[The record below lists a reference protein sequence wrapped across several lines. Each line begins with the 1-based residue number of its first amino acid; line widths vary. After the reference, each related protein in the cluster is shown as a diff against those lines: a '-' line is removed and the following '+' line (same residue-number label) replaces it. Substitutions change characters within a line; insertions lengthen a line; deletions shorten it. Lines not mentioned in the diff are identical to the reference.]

1 MTTTHKLGFWSVF
14 ALVTGSQIG
23 TGIFVSLVSLAPFG
37 LFSLAGWAIAGVGA
51 ISLALVFAQLCAW
64 MPKTGGPHVYV
75 HQAFGSTAAF
85 FTGWTYWV
93 ISWVSTT
100 TVIVAAVS
108 YLTPFF
114 GNDPTINLFLGI
126 ILLLAITAL
135 NFRGVSTAGH
145 AEFALT
151 LLKIIPLVFVPLLG
165 LWCFNSDNFALDAVN
180 ASLPTGQLLSS
191 AALIAFYGFIGLES
205 GTTPAASVENPSTT
219 IPRAV
224 VLGTVCVAGLYILN
238 SVGIMGIMPSAELM
252 RSQAPYADALRFIVG
267 GNWHLLLSFIASIIC
282 IGTLN
287 AWMLTSGQ
295 IALGLAQDGFLPE
308 FFGRTNKYGAPFI
321 SLAISCAGIIPL
333 LIMTASNTL
342 ASQIDFIVNVSST
355 TFLFV
360 YTACCLAFFKLL
372 LENNLNPKSYYTLFY
387 GSVALLFCSWV
398 IYSTP
403 VYILGVASLFIFSG
417 IPLFIRFWYKQAVY
431 QAPETQ

>member
-1 MTTTHKLGFWSVF
+1 MQTQHKLGFWSVF

-37 LFSLAGWAIAGVGA
+37 LFSLAGWAVAGLGA

-75 HQAFGSTAAF
+75 HQAFGPTAAF

-114 GNDPTINLFLGI
+114 GNHTTTNLMLG
-126 ILLLAITAL
+126 ILLLVAITAL
-135 NFRGVSTAGH
+135 NFRGVSTAGQ

-151 LLKIIPLVFVPLLG
+151 MLKIIPLVFVPLLG
-165 LWCFNSDNFALDAVN
+165 LWYFKLENFTLDAAH
-180 ASLPTGQLLSS
+180 ASLSTGQLLSQ

-224 VLGTVCVAGLYILN
+224 VCGTLCVAVLYILN

-252 RSQAPYADALRFIVG
+252 HSQAPYADALRSLIG
-267 GNWHLLLSFIASIIC
+267 GNWHLILSLIASIIC

-295 IALGLAQDGFLPE
+295 IALGLAQDGFLPA
-308 FFGRTNKYGAPFI
+308 FFGRTNKYGAPYI
-321 SLAISCAGIIPL
+321 SLAISCVGIIPL
-333 LIMTASNTL
+333 LVMTASNTL
-342 ASQIDFIVNVSST
+342 AAQIDWIVNISST

-372 LENNLNPKSYYTLFY
+372 AQKHIPTSFSALAY
-387 GSVALLFCSWV
+387 GFVALLFCAWV
-398 IYSTP
+398 IYATP
-403 VYILGVASLFIFSG
+403 IAILAVASLFILSG
-417 IPLFIRFWYKQAVY
+417 IPLFIRAYRTF
-431 QAPETQ
+431 

>member
-1 MTTTHKLGFWSVF
+1 METSRKLGFWSVF

-37 LFSLAGWAIAGVGA
+37 LLSLAGWAIAGLGA

-75 HQAFGSTAAF
+75 HEAFGATIAF

-114 GNDPTINLFLGI
+114 GHHPTTNVTLGI
-126 ILLLAITAL
+126 VLLILITAL

-145 AEFALT
+145 VEFALT
-151 LLKIIPLVFVPLLG
+151 LLKVIPLICVPLMG
-165 LWCFNSDNFALDAVN
+165 LWYFNLDNFTLDA
-180 ASLPTGQLLSS
+180 PYTTLSIEQVVGH
-191 AALIAFYGFIGLES
+191 AVLIAFYGFIGLES
-205 GTTPAASVENPSTT
+205 GTTPAASVHNPSKT
-219 IPRAV
+219 IPKAV
-224 VLGTVCVAGLYILN
+224 VFGTLCVAGLYILN
-238 SVGIMGIMPSAELM
+238 SVGIMGVLPSTQLM
-252 RSQAPYADALRFIVG
+252 KSHAPYADAIKIIIG
-267 GNWHLLLSFIASIIC
+267 GNWHLLISLIASIIC

-295 IALGLAQDGFLPE
+295 IALGLAQDRFLPRL
-308 FFGRTNKYGAPFI
+308 FGRTNKYGAPYI
-321 SLAISCAGIIPL
+321 SLAISCVGIIPL
-333 LIMTASNTL
+333 LIMTNNNTL
-342 ASQIDFIVNVSST
+342 ASQINFIVDVSSV

-360 YTACCLAFFKLL
+360 YTVCCLAFFKLL
-372 LENNLNPKSYYTLFY
+372 LEKKYSSASMS
-387 GSVALLFCSWV
+387 SVICGIFALLFCLWV
-398 IYSTP
+398 IYATP
-403 VYILGVASLFIFSG
+403 AHTLGVASLFICSG
-417 IPLFIRFWYKQAVY
+417 IPLFIRFLLHSHQASKN
-431 QAPETQ
+431 